1 MNTEEDFYSPEMEMF
16 LCSNIETPMGKLIRE
31 IKKLDLSEFPIDIP
45 NGLSEISF
53 EYFNS
58 LIARSNLTFD
68 SISKESVYLQLLRTQ
83 DQHDVTVSSM
93 INLKPANKTFGG
105 YLSTLLI
112 NFTDEPFV
120 LPAMGA
126 FSYHY
131 FNSRFINIPINPYI
145 AILFIENNEPSR
157 YIIDGKMSIA
167 RIDDIDIVKD
177 INETAFISEVVGNR
191 RWIVSP
197 NKKEL
202 LELKRNFDNGIY
214 DDLIEKFRVE
224 YDH

>member
-1 MNTEEDFYSPEMEMF
+1 MRKKRKKNYTAMKNFILLTALPM
-16 LCSNIETPMGKLIRE
+16 TPHYRNMKPAS
-31 IKKLDLSEFPIDIP
+31 K
-45 NGLSEISF
+45 
-53 EYFNS
+53 
-58 LIARSNLTFD
+58 TFD
-68 SISKESVYLQLLRTQ
+68 
-83 DQHDVTVSSM
+83 
-93 INLKPANKTFGG
+93 G

-131 FNSRFINIPINPYI
+131 INSRFINVPITPYI
-145 AILFIENNEPSR
+145 AILFIENNEPYR

-167 RIDDIDIVKD
+167 RVDELDIVKS
-177 INETAFISEVVGNR
+177 INETAFVGELVGNR

-202 LELKRNFDNGIY
+202 IELKRNFDNGIY
-214 DDLIEKFRVE
+214 DDLIEKFRV
-224 YDH
+224 